1 MLLTAED
8 VNRKRNRP
16 FTLSA
21 LKFPAVRVIS
31 AVIRFNWNESEA
43 RRSRREVGH
52 QSESQIKFRGFAA
65 RSTSACWTSHSS
77 SFPSTVRELK
87 EDGRHT
93 YTAHVELIGSVTRLW
108 PVILRKLRHCNVS
121 ERFVCLQEKL
131 ENYLIMKPVEGS
143 VTVSVR
149 FSEYIHQFSCRG
161 RPIWEDVVFGN
172 LVSFCSNFKYP
183 VSLDKPPKKIRLKL
197 FKQFHKWNK
206 LTPQKNI

>member
-121 ERFVCLQEKL
+121 ERFVCLFAGKTWKL
-131 ENYLIMKPVEGS
+131 SDHETGG
-143 VTVSVR
+143 R
-149 FSEYIHQFSCRG
+149 FSHCVCPVLWIYSSVFVSRTPDLRGCRL
-161 RPIWEDVVFGN
+161 RE
-172 LVSFCSNFKYP
+172 S
-183 VSLDKPPKKIRLKL
+183 RLFL
-197 FKQFHKWNK
+197 LQ
-206 LTPQKNI
+206 L